1 MTVAIVGGGLAGLYA
16 GKLLHDRGV
25 DFKVI
30 EARARLGGRI
40 LTTDAWGA
48 GADDGF
54 DLGPSWFWPEMQP
67 KMAALVREL
76 GLEAFPQNT
85 DGDVIFQRM
94 LEERPL
100 RYPMGHEEPRS
111 MRLVGGTNA
120 LIRALQ
126 RQLPRETIVAGQAV
140 RAMVLGPMT
149 VTLKLT
155 GDGGS
160 EDEMEAEQV
169 IAALPPR
176 LLARM
181 SLLPAVD
188 PMTERHWRETATW
201 MAPHAKFLAVY
212 DRPFWR
218 DAGLSGA
225 AQSLVGPMGEVHDA
239 STASGKAALFGFLR
253 IAADMRASLGEA
265 VVTRACLEQLSGMFG
280 AEALRPRAT
289 LLKDWAA
296 DAWTATVDDRSASG
310 HPAASRRP
318 WVTGAWAERLS
329 LGGSETSAT
338 EPGYLAGAVSAAER
352 AVAEVVQR
360 LPGSGAR
367 V

>member
-1 MTVAIVGGGLAGLYA
+1 MRVVIIGGGLAGLYA

-25 DFKVI
+25 HFRVI

-40 LTTDAWGA
+40 LSVDEA
-48 GADDGF
+48 GVAADDGF

-76 GLEAFPQNT
+76 GLDAFPQNT
-85 DGDVIFQRM
+85 DGEVMFQRM
-94 LEERPL
+94 LDEAPL
-100 RYPMGHEEPRS
+100 RYRTGQEEPRS
-111 MRLVGGTNA
+111 MRLVGGTGA

-126 RQLPRETIVAGQAV
+126 KQLPEETILTGRSVKE
-140 RAMVLGPMT
+140 MVLGPTT

-155 GDGGS
+155 RDGGL
-160 EDEMEAEQV
+160 DEALEAEQV

-181 SLLPAVD
+181 SLLPAVE

-212 DRPFWR
+212 DRAFWP

-225 AQSLVGPMGEVHDA
+225 AQSLVGPVGEVHDA

-253 IAADMRASLGEA
+253 IAADMRASLGETA
-265 VVTRACLEQLSGMFG
+265 VTRACLEQFSGMFG
-280 AEALRPRAT
+280 PEALRPRAT

-296 DAWTATVDDRSASG
+296 DPLTATVDDRSASG

-318 WVTGAWAERLS
+318 WVTGAWTERLS

-360 LPGSGAR
+360 MKAGGER